1 VAGFDEAWAAVN
13 HRRDGES
20 VSPELQPLLR
30 HVYSDI
36 LAAPFDRAA
45 LKRSLSTL
53 LEYLTTNGRT
63 NANCW
68 AMDLFFCTSDG
79 WEQDWTEQNLPDD
92 FHGCA
97 VADGQALHDT
107 IGAPNIAQNFD
118 GLPEQLLDRVRRLQP
133 GQWATSRCIA
143 NLSTM
148 I

>member
-30 HVYSDI
+30 HVYSNV
-36 LAAPFDRAA
+36 LTAPIDLAA

-53 LEYLTTNGRT
+53 LEYISANGRT

-68 AMDLFFCTSDG
+68 AVDLFFCTSDG

-92 FHGCA
+92 FHD
-97 VADGQALHDT
+97 VLSLMGQPLHDT
-107 IGAPNIAQNFD
+107 IKTPHIAENFD
-118 GLPEQLLDRVRRLQP
+118 CLPEQLLDRVRRLHVP
-133 GQWATSRCIA
+133 RSGQ
-143 NLSTM
+143 
-148 I
+148 